1 MENDCYRHL
10 LTPWTNL
17 LSAACP
23 PTRGRALGERPD
35 SHLKQLVPILVTQHA
50 SPGPKADL
58 VSPTSVGECANQEPP
73 WYQVGMRYLDLETLS

>member
-23 PTRGRALGERPD
+23 PVRASSGERPD
-35 SHLKQLVPILVTQHA
+35 SHLKTVGTNFDNLD
-50 SPGPKADL
+50 GPEK
-58 VSPTSVGECANQEPP
+58 TSNQQDT
-73 WYQVGMRYLDLETLS
+73 WACLYNFH